1 MKAHSVVRVIIL
13 SPRTLIDF
21 ALDLMWS
28 DPEEIENWAVSPRGA
43 GWLFGGNVTQEVR
56 YLLFI
61 AGIWD
66 ANILRSGI
74 SVYPVQPRQ
83 PALAHRTCTPARAGR
98 LQVHVRR
105 PAGHCL
111 ERAELLLPVREHGVD
126 SHDYGE
132 WGAGVYGVW
141 CCGGE

>member
-21 ALDLMWS
+21 AVDLMWS

-61 AGIWD
+61 AGI
-66 ANILRSGI
+66 
-74 SVYPVQPRQ
+74 
-83 PALAHRTCTPARAGR
+83 
-98 LQVHVRR
+98 
-105 PAGHCL
+105 
-111 ERAELLLPVREHGVD
+111 
-126 SHDYGE
+126 
-132 WGAGVYGVW
+132 
-141 CCGGE
+141 